1 MKQKMNKAV
10 KTVGFMFIMILL
22 AKVLGQ
28 AREMFVAA
36 VFGVGSL
43 TDAYY
48 AASTLPLNLFDIVFA
63 SSISSAFIPVYNT
76 YIEKYGNEEGNRF
89 ASGFVNT
96 ILLLSVVLCV
106 LLIVF
111 SKQLVGVLAGGL
123 DEKTAELASSLTK
136 IMMPII
142 VFASL
147 TFSFTGILQSK
158 GEFNIPAIISIVS
171 NAVVI
176 IYMIFLS
183 DKFGIYGLSLS
194 LTIGWIL
201 QFLVQLPSAK
211 KVGFSYKRVLYHKGL
226 KDVVKLALPV
236 LVGTWIQ
243 PISNLINNAYASSID
258 NGISALNYASKLFL
272 IVASVF
278 TVSVTN
284 YVFPLLSKQSATED
298 NKNYKKTLYNSF
310 KIILIVLVPICVFM
324 LSLSTPIIELV
335 YKRGQFDDN
344 AVRLTAG
351 AFYYYCFGII
361 FYGVLDLFNKAFY
374 ALKNSVVPAVIAGSA
389 IVLNGVLSYFL
400 KNVMGIFGLA
410 LSSTLVYF
418 YMALMLFMSLN
429 KRIKFFEIKN
439 TLFIIKELLYG
450 AVTFFVTVNCYKLLS
465 ALDSNLILK
474 ITRMGLSAL
483 SGLVVYLILIVL
495 FEKNTLKEMT
505 KGAENELQRENKQ
518 N

>member
-1 MKQKMNKAV
+1 MNRAV

-36 VFGVGSL
+36 YFGVGSL

-63 SSISSAFIPVYNT
+63 SAISSAFIPVYNT
-76 YIEKYGNEEGNRF
+76 YIEKFGNDEGDRF
-89 ASGFVNT
+89 ASGFINT
-96 ILLLSVVLCV
+96 ILIISAVLCV
-106 LLIVF
+106 LLIIF

-123 DEKTAELASSLTK
+123 DESTALLASSLTK
-136 IMMPII
+136 LMMPII

-158 GEFNIPAIISIVS
+158 GEFNIPAVISIVS

-176 IYMIFLS
+176 LYMIFFS
-183 DKFGIYGLSLS
+183 NKFGIYGLSLS
-194 LTIGWIL
+194 LTVGWVL

-211 KVGFSYKRVLYHKGL
+211 KVGFSYKPVLYHKGL

-298 NKNYKKTLYNSF
+298 CESYKKTLFNSF

-324 LSLSTPIIELV
+324 LALSTPIIEIV
-335 YKRGQFDDN
+335 YKRGQFDDV
-344 AVRLTAG
+344 ALKLTSG

-374 ALKNSVVPAVIAGSA
+374 AQKNSIIPAFTAGSA
-389 IVLNGVLSYFL
+389 IVLNAVLSYFL
-400 KNVMGIFGLA
+400 KNLMGIYGLA
-410 LSSTLVYF
+410 LSSTLVYV
-418 YMALMLFMSLN
+418 YMALVLFFALN
-429 KRIKFFEIKN
+429 KKIGFFELKY
-439 TLFIIKELLYG
+439 TAFLLRELLFG
-450 AVTFFVTVNCYKLLS
+450 VITFIVTSGVYKLLYKMNT
-465 ALDSNLILK
+465 NLIIK
-474 ITRMGLSAL
+474 IARMGISCVA
-483 SGLVVYLILIVL
+483 GFLVYILFIFL
-495 FEKNTLKEMT
+495 FERKSLLKSGKE
-505 KGAENELQRENKQ
+505 KEE
-518 N
+518 

>member
-1 MKQKMNKAV
+1 MYKNVNGSGIRMNKAV
-10 KTVGFMFIMILL
+10 KTVGFMFIMILI

-36 VFGVGSL
+36 FFGVGSL

-63 SSISSAFIPVYNT
+63 SAISSAFIPVYNT
-76 YIEKYGNEEGNRF
+76 YIEKYGSDEGDRF
-89 ASGFVNT
+89 ASGFLNT
-96 ILLLSVVLCV
+96 IILLSVVLCI
-106 LLIVF
+106 LLVIF

-123 DEKTAELASSLTK
+123 DDKTALLASQLTK

-158 GEFNIPAIISIVS
+158 GEFNIPAVISIVS

-176 IYMIFLS
+176 LYMIFFS
-183 DKFGIYGLSLS
+183 DKFGIYGLAVSLV
-194 LTIGWIL
+194 IGWVL
-201 QFLVQLPSAK
+201 QFLVQLPAAK
-211 KVGFSYKRVLYHKGL
+211 KVGFSYKPVLFHRGL

-236 LVGTWIQ
+236 LIGTWIQ
-243 PISNLINNAYASSID
+243 PISNLINNAYASSLN

-284 YVFPLLSKQSATED
+284 YVFPLLSKQSATD
-298 NKNYKKTLYNSF
+298 DSVSYKKTLYNSF

-324 LSLSTPIIELV
+324 LALNTPIIEIV
-335 YKRGQFDDN
+335 YKRGEFDDN

-374 ALKNSVVPAVIAGSA
+374 AQKNSVIPAVIAGCA
-389 IVLNGVLSYFL
+389 IVINAVLSFFL
-400 KNVMGIFGLA
+400 KNLMGVFGLA
-410 LSSTLVYF
+410 LSSTLVYAF
-418 YMALMLFMSLN
+418 MALSLFVALN
-429 KRIKFFEIKN
+429 YKVRFFEVKN
-439 TLFIIKELLYG
+439 IVFLIKELLYG
-450 AVTFFVTVNCYKLLS
+450 VITFLATKSIYTLLIGLDTNIITKLL
-465 ALDSNLILK
+465 
-474 ITRMGLSAL
+474 RMGISCIA
-483 SGLVVYLILIVL
+483 GLAVYAVFILV
-495 FEKNTLKEMT
+495 FERKTLKGMY
-505 KGAENELQRENKQ
+505 KS
-518 N
+518 

>member
-1 MKQKMNKAV
+1 MGMNKAV
-10 KTVGFMFIMILL
+10 KTVGFMFIMILF

-36 VFGVGSL
+36 IFGVGSL

-63 SSISSAFIPVYNT
+63 SAISSAFIPVYNT
-76 YIEKYGNEEGNRF
+76 YIEKCGNDEGDRF
-89 ASGFVNT
+89 ASSFVNT
-96 ILLLSVVLCV
+96 ILLMSVVLCV
-106 LLIVF
+106 ILVVF
-111 SKQLVGVLAGGL
+111 SKQLVGILAGGL
-123 DEKTAELASSLTK
+123 DENTAQLASSLTK
-136 IMMPII
+136 IMMPIV

-158 GEFNIPAIISIVS
+158 GEFNVPAIISIVS

-176 IYMIFLS
+176 IYMIFFSNKL
-183 DKFGIYGLSLS
+183 GIYGLALS
-194 LTIGWIL
+194 LTVGWLL

-211 KVGFSYKRVLYHKGL
+211 KVGFSYKPVLYHKGL

-243 PISNLINNAYASSID
+243 PISNLINNAYASSLD

-284 YVFPLLSKQSATED
+284 YVFPLLSKQSATKDGE
-298 NKNYKKTLYNSF
+298 NYKKTLYNSF

-324 LSLSTPIIELV
+324 LALSTPIIEIV

-344 AVRLTAG
+344 AVRLTSG

-374 ALKNSVVPAVIAGSA
+374 AQKNSIIPAVIAGSA
-389 IVLNGVLSYFL
+389 IIINALLSYFL
-400 KNVMGIFGLA
+400 RSLMGVFGLA
-410 LSSTLVYF
+410 LSSTLVYA
-418 YMALMLFMSLN
+418 YMALMLFITLN
-429 KRIKFFEIKN
+429 HKMKFFEIKN
-439 TLFIIKELLYG
+439 IAFLIKELLYG
-450 AVTFFVTVNCYKLLS
+450 VVTFIVTNGCYKLLYT
-465 ALDSNLILK
+465 LDSSLILK
-474 ITRMGLSAL
+474 IIRMGISSLA
-483 SGLVVYLILIVL
+483 GLIIYFVLIFL
-495 FEKNTLKEMT
+495 FEKKTLKEMY
-505 KGAENELQRENKQ
+505 KS
-518 N
+518 